1 MAFLGKH
8 KGKRIRLSHAISHGD
23 ILAIIN
29 SVFRGLLFVI
39 RTDCRPGITDRGI
52 LKKGLLEFQ

>member
-29 SVFRGLLFVI
+29 SVFRGLLFDSH
-39 RTDCRPGITDRGI
+39 RLPSRHHGQRNSQ
-52 LKKGLLEFQ
+52 KKKKAP